1 MVIAMKRSSLL
12 LLIVGMV
19 ALLTVSSLPAAA
31 QEQEPIPVSGTI
43 SYTWESPQMADTSRY
58 TLMDGREAE
67 IWSGDFEGTAD
78 AIWRLRMFKDL
89 PTIDVRLVSD
99 FTGTMLGTYEGTMTI
114 IMFGD
119 HPSSPDTQWYGEWA
133 VVSGTG
139 DLANVHGTGIWWG
152 PGNGANDPDPDVPD
166 LYYAGEVI
174 FMEPPPSE

>member
-1 MVIAMKRSSLL
+1 MKKKVLLTLIVCLVLGLL
-12 LLIVGMV
+12 LSWPVY
-19 ALLTVSSLPAAA
+19 A
-31 QEQEPIPVSGTI
+31 QEQEAIPVSGSF
-43 SYTWESPQMADTSRY
+43 SYTWDSPQMAETARY
-58 TLMDGREAE
+58 VVMDGRERE

-89 PTIDVRLVSD
+89 PTIDAWLVSE
-99 FTGTMLGTYEGTMTI
+99 FTGMVLGKYEGTMTI
-114 IMFGD
+114 ILVGD
-119 HPSSPDTQWYGEWA
+119 HPNSPDTQWYGEWA

-174 FMEPPPSE
+174 FMEPLPSE